1 MPRFLIMRTVPPL
14 TEEEINAVTRRSMA
28 VMEEMGGIKWI
39 KSYYS
44 AKDGKF
50 YCEYEAPS
58 VEAIYEHARRAQI
71 PVDTV
76 SLISAKFDPS
86 MFK

>member
-1 MPRFLIMRTVPPL
+1 MPRFLIARTVPPL
-14 TEEEINAVTRRSMA
+14 TEEEINAITRRSMA
-28 VMEEMGGIKWI
+28 VMKEMGGIKWI

-76 SLISAKFDPS
+76 SLISAEFDPS

>member
-1 MPRFLIMRTVPPL
+1 MPRFLVTRTVPTSL
-14 TEEEINAVTRRSMA
+14 KEEEVASAQRLNKSTS
-28 VMEEMGGIKWI
+28 EEIGIRWI

-44 AKDGKF
+44 AKDGKS

-58 VEAIYEHARRAQI
+58 IEAIYEHARRAQFPI
-71 PVDTV
+71 DSV
-76 SLISAKFDPS
+76 SLISDEFDPS

>member
-1 MPRFLIMRTVPPL
+1 MPRFLITRTVPPL
-14 TEEEINAVTRRSMA
+14 TEEDIAAVGKLSKA
-28 VMEEMGGIKWI
+28 VSEEMGIKWI

-50 YCEYEAPS
+50 YCEYEAPN
-58 VEAIYEHARRAQI
+58 VETIYEHGRRAKL
-71 PVDTV
+71 PVDSV
-76 SLISAKFDPS
+76 SLISGEFDSS

>member
-1 MPRFLIMRTVPPL
+1 MPKYLIARTVPPL
-14 TEEEINAVTRRSMA
+14 TEEETAAAGKRSIAVC
-28 VMEEMGGIKWI
+28 EEMGIKWI

-58 VEAIYEHARRAQI
+58 VEAIYEHGRRAQL
-71 PVDTV
+71 PVDSV
-76 SLISAKFDPS
+76 SLIAGEFDPS

>member
-1 MPRFLIMRTVPPL
+1 MPRFLIARTVPPL
-14 TEEEINAVTRRSMA
+14 TEEQIATAAKLAITVA
-28 VMEEMGGIKWI
+28 EEMGGIKWI

-58 VEAIYEHARRAQI
+58 VEAIYEHARRAQL

-76 SLISAKFDPS
+76 SLISAEFHPS

>member
-1 MPRFLIMRTVPPL
+1 MPKFLITRTVPPL
-14 TEEEINAVTRRSMA
+14 KEEELASAGKRSIT
-28 VMEEMGGIKWI
+28 VCEEMGIRWI

-50 YCEYEAPS
+50 YCEYEAPD
-58 VEAIYEHARRAQI
+58 VEAIYEHGRRAQL
-71 PVDTV
+71 PVDSV
-76 SLISAKFDPS
+76 SLILGELDPS

>member
-1 MPRFLIMRTVPPL
+1 MPRFLVTRTVPPL
-14 TEEEINAVTRRSMA
+14 TKEEIDAAARLSMS
-28 VMEEMGGIKWI
+28 VCDEMGIRWI

-58 VEAIYEHARRAQI
+58 VEAIYEHARRAQF
-71 PVDTV
+71 PVDFV
-76 SLISAKFDPS
+76 SLISGEFDPS

>member
-1 MPRFLIMRTVPPL
+1 MPRFVITRTVPPL
-14 TEEEINAVTRRSMA
+14 KEEEITGAGKRSIAVC
-28 VMEEMGGIKWI
+28 EEMGIKWI

-58 VEAIYEHARRAQI
+58 VEAIYEHGRRAQL

-76 SLISAKFDPS
+76 SLISGDLDPS

>member
-1 MPRFLIMRTVPPL
+1 MPRFLITRTVPPL
-14 TEEEINAVTRRSMA
+14 TEEEIAAAAKRSIEAVGE
-28 VMEEMGGIKWI
+28 MEGIRWI

-58 VEAIYEHARRAQI
+58 VDAIYEHARRAQI
-71 PVDTV
+71 PVDSV
-76 SLISAKFDPS
+76 SVISAELDPS

>member
-1 MPRFLIMRTVPPL
+1 MPRFLITRTVPPL
-14 TEEEINAVTRRSMA
+14 TEEQIAAGSKRA
-28 VMEEMGGIKWI
+28 IAAAEEMEGIKWI

-58 VEAIYEHARRAQI
+58 VEAIYEHGRRAQL
-71 PVDTV
+71 PVDSV
-76 SLISAKFDPS
+76 SLISGEFDPS

>member
-1 MPRFLIMRTVPPL
+1 MPRFLVTRTVPPSL
-14 TEEEINAVTRRSMA
+14 KEEELVAAGRLNKSAA
-28 VMEEMGGIKWI
+28 EEVGIRWV

-50 YCEYEAPS
+50 YCEYEAPNI
-58 VEAIYEHARRAQI
+58 EAIYEHARRTQF
-71 PVDTV
+71 PLDFV
-76 SLISAKFDPS
+76 SLISDEFDPT

>member
-1 MPRFLIMRTVPPL
+1 MPRFLITRTVPPL
-14 TEEEINAVTRRSMA
+14 KEEEITDAGKRAIAVA
-28 VMEEMGGIKWI
+28 EEMEGIRWI

-58 VEAIYEHARRAQI
+58 VEAIYEHGRRAQL
-71 PVDTV
+71 PVDSV
-76 SLISAKFDPS
+76 SLISDELDPS

>member
-1 MPRFLIMRTVPPL
+1 MPRFLVTRTMPPL
-14 TEEEINAVTRRSMA
+14 TKEEIDAAAKLSISVC
-28 VMEEMGGIKWI
+28 EEMGIKWI

-50 YCEYEAPS
+50 YCEYEAPG
-58 VEAIYEHARRAQI
+58 VETKYEDARRAQF
-71 PVDTV
+71 PLDFV
-76 SLISAKFDPS
+76 SLISNEFDPS